1 MEAATSS
8 DRYWREIADHLEEKV
23 AQLRI
28 RVSGSGNFEHARRG
42 SSRELEDSYPTS
54 LQDDLKFHSTGSST
68 CESFQLY
75 RTMALFKSK
84 AVQSE
89 RKPKYF
95 RV

>member
-8 DRYWREIADHLEEKV
+8 DRYWRETADHLEKKV

-28 RVSGSGNFEHARRG
+28 RVSGTGNSEHARRG
-42 SSRELEDSYPTS
+42 SSRELDDSYPTS
-54 LQDDLKFHSTGSST
+54 LQDDFKFHSRGSST

-75 RTMALFKSK
+75 RTMALFKRR

-89 RKPKYF
+89 RKLKYF

>member
-1 MEAATSS
+1 MEAAISS
-8 DRYWREIADHLEEKV
+8 DRYWLETADNLEKEV

-28 RVSGSGNFEHARRG
+28 RVSARGNSEHSRRG
-42 SSRELEDSYPTS
+42 SSRELEDSDPTS
-54 LQDDLKFHSTGSST
+54 LQDDFEFHSTGSST

-75 RTMALFKSK
+75 RTMALFKRR

-89 RKPKYF
+89 RKLKYF